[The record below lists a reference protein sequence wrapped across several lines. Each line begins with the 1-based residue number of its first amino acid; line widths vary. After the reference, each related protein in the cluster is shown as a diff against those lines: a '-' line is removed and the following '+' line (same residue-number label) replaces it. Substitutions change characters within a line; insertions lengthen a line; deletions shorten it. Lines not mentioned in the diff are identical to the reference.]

1 MYNGLAVTSCKLQ
14 PHVLETCC
22 SMHCARNLLQ
32 NRVGFFDQVG
42 LLFGGGTY
50 AGRLDGC
57 MVPTSLSGWL
67 SSGQSSGLTGAW
79 PLLATAAA
87 SWLSSLVAEQPRP
100 RGTQLRGPTAAG
112 WGFVAASTTMCCACK
127 SSRWT
132 RRTDGRDGSRHTPLS
147 RSYCRVC
154 MELARRYHGSTG
166 GQGGQP
172 RVCSQTAVM
181 GRSLQAYCAPP
192 RLGLAARGQRRCGH
206 GTACVNSHPL
216 YSESSRSRS
225 HSLDDQSVSI

>member
-1 MYNGLAVTSCKLQ
+1 MASQY
-14 PHVLETCC
+14 
-22 SMHCARNLLQ
+22 LLQ
-32 NRVGFFDQVG
+32 AATTCLGNMLQHALRKKSVTNRVGFFDQVG

-132 RRTDGRDGSRHTPLS
+132 RRTDGRDGSRHAPLS
-147 RSYCRVC
+147 RRYCV
-154 MELARRYHGSTG
+154 HGAGEET
-166 GQGGQP
+166 
-172 RVCSQTAVM
+172 
-181 GRSLQAYCAPP
+181 P
-192 RLGLAARGQRRCGH
+192 RLHGCPRRP
-206 GTACVNSHPL
+206 A
-216 YSESSRSRS
+216 
-225 HSLDDQSVSI
+225 

>member
-32 NRVGFFDQVG
+32 IASASSIRSGCCSVEAHM
-42 LLFGGGTY
+42 L
-50 AGRLDGC
+50 AGYGC

-100 RGTQLRGPTAAG
+100 RGTQLRGPAAAG